1 MSVRKRPD
9 RPHPKTGKPQ
19 WQADVCIRGKRRKP
33 LFPTEKAALEF
44 ERRAK
49 MEKKY
54 GLKDEIEP
62 ILISAA
68 FPSYF
73 KSESSQKSKKSRDND
88 ERYLNFAFH
97 FFTVERGHEYLD
109 DIELEDLQEFQHW
122 IQRPHK
128 CGDEEKAEW
137 ALPTVARCCKMLK
150 HLFHVMVATK
160 RLKADPSAYW
170 TIEAGESKRRRP
182 MTQWEFEQLHTAA
195 QDWYKPILRTMRLT
209 GARGSSLAA
218 LTWSDVDLARR
229 LITLR
234 SHKGGRKRTKEI
246 ILPIV
251 DDLFAMLV
259 SMRNGNPWANPS
271 DPVFRDGAG
280 APASP
285 EWISAYG
292 NRLMDK
298 IGLDAKELV
307 IYGLRHAIATDMT
320 EAGISL
326 EIVRQTLGHSSV
338 QTTQNYARGIGRDSI
353 QKAIESVRSATGTDP
368 NVPTEGE
375 GNA

>member
-9 RPHPKTGKPQ
+9 RPHPTTGKPQ
-19 WQADVCIRGKRRKP
+19 WQADVCIRKKRRKP

-73 KSESSQKSKKSRDND
+73 KSESSQKSAKSRDND

-109 DIELEDLQEFQHW
+109 DIELEDLQEFQRW
-122 IQRPHK
+122 IQQAHK
-128 CGDEEKAEW
+128 CGKEEKSEW
-137 ALPTVARCCKMLK
+137 AIPTVARCCNMLK
-150 HLFHVMVATK
+150 HLFHLMTATK
-160 RLKADPSAYW
+160 RLKSDPSVYW
-170 TIEAGESKRRRP
+170 KIESGESKRRRP
-182 MTQWEFEQLHTAA
+182 MTQWEFEQLLTAS

-209 GARGSSLAA
+209 GARGSSLAG
-218 LTWSDVDLARR
+218 LTWGDIDLARR
-229 LITLR
+229 LIVLR
-234 SHKGGRKRTKEI
+234 SRKGGRKRVKEI
-246 ILPIV
+246 TLPIV
-251 DDLFAMLV
+251 DELFSMLV
-259 SMRNGNPWANPS
+259 SMRNANPWLAGS

-280 APASP
+280 DPASP

-298 IGLDAKELV
+298 IGLDAEELV
-307 IYGLRHAIATDMT
+307 IYGLRHALATDMT

-326 EIVRQTLGHSSV
+326 EIVRQSLGHSSV
-338 QTTQNYARGIGRDSI
+338 QTTQNYARGIGLGSV

-368 NVPTEGE
+368 NVPKERKGD
-375 GNA
+375 A